1 VNASPELREFAETPD
16 RFTQLSADVE
26 RFADERA
33 CVVEGPTWAVVSGVR
48 VEADAVESLLEEVR
62 RRVPADRSVT
72 WWMGPSTR
80 PDDLHDRLEALG
92 LVEPRDGATLLHALA
107 CVEPPPAASENVDV
121 RPVETLAEHLAAIEV
136 MWEAFG
142 TPEERRERERPHLAG
157 SFEAAQAAGAL
168 RTFLAWL
175 DGQPVGVGR
184 SVYSGRGVFL
194 IAGAVAPAA
203 RGRGVYRALVRA
215 RWDDAV
221 DRGTPA
227 LVTEAMPDTSL
238 PILLRLGFQEVCL
251 LRRLEDVR

>member
-1 VNASPELREFAETPD
+1 MFSPELREFAETPD
-16 RFTQLSADVE
+16 RFTQLSTDVE

-33 CVVEGPTWAVVSGVR
+33 CIVGGPTWAAVSGVR
-48 VEADAVESLLEEVR
+48 VEADDVESLLEEVR
-62 RRVPADRSVT
+62 ARVPADRNVA
-72 WWMGPSTR
+72 WWLGPSTR

-92 LVEPRDGATLLHALA
+92 LVEPRDGASLLHALA
-107 CVEPPPAASENVDV
+107 CTKQPPDASEDVDV

-142 TPEERRERERPHLAG
+142 TPDERRERERPHLAA
-157 SFEAAQAAGAL
+157 SFEAARAAGAL
-168 RTFLAWL
+168 RTFVAWL
-175 DGQPVGVGR
+175 EGRPVGFGR
-184 SVYSGRGVFL
+184 SIYSDRGVFL
-194 IAGAVAPAA
+194 IAGSVAPAA

-221 DRGTPA
+221 EQGTPA